1 MTNENGMIKRG
12 DLLTTSSKAGYG
24 MKCDDE
30 LKCLNSIVGI
40 AMEAQDEKEGKIMA
54 MVK

>member
-1 MTNENGMIKRG
+1 
-12 DLLTTSSKAGYG
+12 

-40 AMEAQDEKEGKIMA
+40 ALEDKKESEEKVLA
-54 MVK
+54 LVK